1 MTSLRFST
9 FIKVAFC
16 VVFLV
21 SIKRVACLTVHRLFD
36 YVEEGGS
43 DVKVTVIKNKT
54 DPKIVW
60 SFYPASKYIKF
71 RNTQTGL
78 EVYAPENNRS
88 DERKRYQL
96 IGFVAGTDKIVAKL
110 RFTVVDNDR
119 KPKRILEIGGPIK
132 FNVNHKKTPYRT
144 EYMISDFTAGI
155 FNDWEFSPLKITF
168 LANQSGSA
176 IMYARPK
183 DDDTVEGTE
192 RFVLSLKKISRKLVS
207 HVQSKVVD
215 IIDND
220 VVGEWSEWLTFSK
233 CQRGIFGDCY
243 MSMLRQCTSAGSG
256 LSVNAHCHGQSLKR
270 TRCAC

>member
-1 MTSLRFST
+1 MMVLRFST
-9 FIKVAFC
+9 LIKVVFC

-21 SIKRVACLTVHRLFD
+21 SMKQVMCLTVRRLFD

-43 DVKVTVIKNKT
+43 DVKVTVMKNKT
-54 DPKIVW
+54 DPEIQW
-60 SFYPASKYIKF
+60 TFYPASKYIQF
-71 RNTQTGL
+71 RKIKTGL

-96 IGFVAGTDKIVAKL
+96 IGFVAGTDKMVAKL
-110 RFTVVDNDR
+110 RFTIVDNDR
-119 KPKRILEIGGPIK
+119 KAKRILEIGGPIK

-144 EYMISDFTAGI
+144 EYMICDFTADI
-155 FNDWEFSPLKITF
+155 YNDWEFSPMKITF
-168 LANQSGSA
+168 PANQSGSA

-183 DDDTVEGTE
+183 DDDMVEGTE

-220 VVGEWSEWLTFSK
+220 VVGKWSEWLPVSK
-233 CQRGIFGDCY
+233 CQRDIFGDCY
-243 MSMLRQCTSAGSG
+243 MSMSRHCTSAGSR
-256 LSVNAHCHGQSLKR
+256 LSVNAHCDGQSFKR
-270 TRCAC
+270 GRCSC